1 VSIKSKDQAELMG
14 LVQNI
19 RLGMAAAEASALR
32 LRKSG
37 DTRFEDKMIGLFL
50 HEIGGRIRQSYG
62 QAFKKELD
70 RYSNLDLVQFYI
82 SAGFDRE
89 VEELLTLDDR
99 LS

>member
-1 VSIKSKDQAELMG
+1 MA
-14 LVQNI
+14 LVKTI
-19 RLGMAAAEASALR
+19 RLGMATAEASALR
-32 LRKSG
+32 LKKSG
-37 DTRFEDKMIGLFL
+37 DMRFEDKMIGLFL

-89 VEELLTLDDR
+89 VEELI
-99 LS
+99 SINSNGEGSFS